1 MRIDPAQL
9 SADAL
14 LGVVDNYI
22 LREGTDY
29 GREYTLRQK
38 REHVLTALRSGRAVI
53 DFDPVSGSVNLLTV
67 EGGSSAK

>member
-29 GREYTLRQK
+29 GREYTLAQK
-38 REHVLTALRSGRAVI
+38 REHVLAALRSGRAII